1 MISTLVKFSESQKA
15 QQDKKT
21 LIVHISIYQP
31 QAKTTIDMLYLKDL
45 SL

>member
-1 MISTLVKFSESQKA
+1 MTSTSVKFSESQKT
-15 QQDKKT
+15 QDKKT

-31 QAKTTIDMLYLKDL
+31 QAKTNIDMLYLKDL